1 MMTNGA
7 DHVPMKLTAEQADAA
22 AELLEKLRSTDGGV
36 RTNEAL
42 TGSARQILVAL
53 VGRYARTVR
62 AVRRISPVL
71 LPLLPGDD
79 RVDDALEFANF
90 ADAEAWYLAN
100 ADGIFDALV
109 LADQYE
115 IDEYSCQVVRSLEC
129 VLTSLHD
136 TDRRRVLSD
145 LALASARR
153 LGDRAAE
160 VHALLN
166 RGGAYK
172 MANLPALAI
181 KDYEQAAAM
190 VAELDDGV
198 GTVAVLSRLAVAY
211 TTARRL
217 DDAEAVLVQVLGL
230 PEIGEVH
237 RGMAYVN
244 RAWVATDRGE
254 ASAAIEH
261 GLEGLKILQA
271 CDAEQLWIIE
281 AHLEL
286 AKAYTSQGDTERARH
301 HLNAVYTIL
310 AGGFE
315 TFPVRISAAIADG
328 ELMLAEGRHLEAMAA
343 FQNVLLMQAAGPS
356 PYRMADTADGIGRVL
371 FELGE
376 YGPAGDEH
384 DAALIERIRAG
395 EPFSAARTGFY
406 LARAKFAF
414 GRVSEA
420 ILLRDQA
427 LADLA
432 GIVDPAADTLR
443 AQLNQLADWPRFEDA
458 SA

>member
-1 MMTNGA
+1 MTMTNEA
-7 DHVPMKLTAEQADAA
+7 EHESMKLTAEQADAA

-36 RTNEAL
+36 RTNAAL

-53 VGRYARTVR
+53 VGRYARTAR
-62 AVRRISPVL
+62 AVRHVSPVL

-79 RVDDALEFANF
+79 RADDAPEFANF

-115 IDEYSCQVVRSLEC
+115 VDEYSCQVVRSLEC

-190 VAELDDGV
+190 VAELDDGA
-198 GTVAVLSRLAVAY
+198 GTAAVLSRLAVAY

-217 DDAEAVLVQVLGL
+217 DDAEAVLIKVLSL
-230 PEIGEVH
+230 AEIGEAH

-244 RAWVATDRGE
+244 RAWIATDRGQ
-254 ASAAIEH
+254 ASTAIEH
-261 GLEGLKILQA
+261 GLEGLKILRA
-271 CDAEQLWIIE
+271 CGADQLWIIE

-286 AKAYTSQGDTERARH
+286 TKAYTSQGDVERARH
-301 HLNAVYTIL
+301 HLDAVYTIL

-315 TFPVRISAAIADG
+315 TFPVRVSAAIADG
-328 ELMLAEGRHLEAMAA
+328 ELMLAEGRLFEAMAA
-343 FQNVLLMQAAGPS
+343 FQHVIVVQAAGAS
-356 PYRMADTADGIGRVL
+356 PYRMADTADGMGRVL

-376 YGPAGDEH
+376 YGAAVDEH
-384 DAALIERIRAG
+384 NAALVERTRTG
-395 EPFSAARTGFY
+395 EPFSVARTAFY
-406 LARAKFAF
+406 LARAKLAS
-414 GRVSEA
+414 GRVGEA
-420 ILLRDQA
+420 VLLRDQA

-443 AQLNQLADWPRFEDA
+443 AKLNELTGDIAP
-458 SA
+458 SM

>member
-1 MMTNGA
+1 VTMTNEA
-7 DHVPMKLTAEQADAA
+7 EREPMKLTAEQADAA

-36 RTNEAL
+36 RTNATL

-53 VGRYARTVR
+53 LGRYARTAR
-62 AVRRISPVL
+62 AVRHVSPVL

-79 RVDDALEFANF
+79 RADYAAEFANF

-115 IDEYSCQVVRSLEC
+115 VDEYSCQVVRSLEC

-190 VAELDDGV
+190 VAELDDGA

-217 DDAEAVLVQVLGL
+217 DDAEAVLVKVLSL
-230 PEIGEVH
+230 AETGEAH

-244 RAWVATDRGE
+244 RAWIATEGGQ
-254 ASAAIEH
+254 SSTAIEH
-261 GLEGLKILQA
+261 GLEGLKVLRA
-271 CDAEQLWIIE
+271 CDADQLWIIE

-286 AKAYTSQGDTERARH
+286 TKAYTSQGDIERARH
-301 HLNAVYTIL
+301 HLDAVYTIL

-315 TFPVRISAAIADG
+315 TFPVRISAAIADA
-328 ELMLAEGRHLEAMAA
+328 ELMLAEGRLFEAMAA
-343 FQNVLLMQAAGPS
+343 FQHVIVVQAAGPS
-356 PYRMADTADGIGRVL
+356 PYRMADTADGMGRVL

-376 YGPAGDEH
+376 YGAAVDEH
-384 DAALIERIRAG
+384 NAALVERTRAG
-395 EPFSAARTGFY
+395 EPFSVARTGFY
-406 LARAKFAF
+406 LARATFACR
-414 GRVSEA
+414 RVGEA
-420 ILLRDQA
+420 VLLRDQA

-443 AQLNQLADWPRFEDA
+443 AQLNELTGDIAPRT
-458 SA
+458 